1 MSVQTEIDRIISA
14 VEAAHNK
21 ILEKGGTTERPYT
34 VAGLEQAI
42 GTIPNAVVQPLE
54 VTENGTY
61 TAPDG
66 VDGYSPVTVNVAA
79 SGGGSVETCTLK
91 IINEIASKGHGI
103 FQYAI
108 TRLID
113 GVVSADV
120 FNASSTGKP
129 NSESEIIFTDV
140 ICNSGFAILCA
151 GYSYAGMYYNGL
163 YMTGGYD
170 AEVMIGKMTTSAGG
184 TGVIQLYDDE

>member
-42 GTIPNAVVQPLE
+42 DTIPNAVVQPLE

-66 VDGYSPVTVNVAA
+66 VDGYSPVAVNVAA
-79 SGGGSVETCTLK
+79 SGGGSVETCTLTLGTGFGDVDGMMPSGTAIFIDADD
-91 IINEIASKGHGI
+91 II
-103 FQYAI
+103 Q
-108 TRLID
+108 
-113 GVVSADV
+113 VVSKYGHYTVPKNSLITLINGGDGAYMKSGEYELLWGNGATNTEGAT
-120 FNASSTGKP
+120 NAYLIKG
-129 NSESEIIFTDV
+129 D
-140 ICNSGFAILCA
+140 CA
-151 GYSYAGMYYNGL
+151 AK
-163 YMTGGYD
+163 
-170 AEVMIGKMTTSAGG
+170 IG
-184 TGVIQLYDDE
+184 EF

>member
-79 SGGGSVETCTLK
+79 SGGVSAANAVIVLVYGDSVDLSTYEHMSVEVNGDIVTV
-91 IINEIASKGHGI
+91 S
-103 FQYAI
+103 Q
-108 TRLID
+108 D
-113 GVVSADV
+113 GYFDAKFILRSVGTIYYGMLQDGMEGVDY
-120 FNASSTGKP
+120 T
-129 NSESEIIFTDV
+129 V
-140 ICNSGFAILCA
+140 ISQSLEQI
-151 GYSYAGMYYNGL
+151 
-163 YMTGGYD
+163 
-170 AEVMIGKMTTSAGG
+170 
-184 TGVIQLYDDE
+184 VIQLGETISEKRPLAIYMNAMSN

>member
-42 GTIPNAVVQPLE
+42 DTIPNAVVKPLE
-54 VTENGTY
+54 ITENGTY

-79 SGGGSVETCTLK
+79 SGGVEWIDVRSFPTTYLDQPGS
-91 IINEIASKGHGI
+91 
-103 FQYAI
+103 
-108 TRLID
+108 
-113 GVVSADV
+113 
-120 FNASSTGKP
+120 SSTKYYIP
-129 NSESEIIFTDV
+129 VESGCFILRWNYYGDIYY
-140 ICNSGFAILCA
+140 LCA
-151 GYSYAGMYYNGL
+151 GKWLTGWKVGSGSITTYELALITDDDGTEYMCVTDYGMSSGDIL
-163 YMTGGYD
+163 
-170 AEVMIGKMTTSAGG
+170 ECCW
-184 TGVIQLYDDE
+184 L